1 MRVIRNTDEL
11 RSAAGGEIGVSDW
24 FVMTQALVDAFAQ
37 LTQDPQWI
45 HIDTQRAERE
55 SPFGSTIAHGFLT
68 LSLLSHLFRQT
79 FRFEGEH
86 KMTINY
92 GFNRVRFVSPVRCGA
107 RVRLRA
113 ALQSLRDVEGGVECT
128 WDMKIEL
135 EDSPKPAVAVEWIT
149 RVYF

>member
-1 MRVIRNTDEL
+1 MRVIQNIDEL
-11 RSAAGGEIGVSDW
+11 RAAAGGEIGVSDW
-24 FVMTQALVDAFAQ
+24 FPVTQRLVDAFAE
-37 LTQDPQWI
+37 LTNDPQWI

-55 SPFGSTIAHGFLT
+55 SPFGTTVAHGFLT

-79 FRFEGEH
+79 FQFEGEQ

-128 WDMKIEL
+128 WDMKMEL
-135 EDSPKPAVAVEWIT
+135 EDSTNPAVAAEWIT
-149 RVYF
+149 RIYF

>member
-1 MRVIRNTDEL
+1 MRVIQNIDEL
-11 RSAAGGEIGVSDW
+11 RAAAGGEIGVSDW
-24 FVMTQALVDAFAQ
+24 FPVTQQLVDAFAE

-55 SPFGSTIAHGFLT
+55 SPFGTTVAHGFLT

-79 FRFEGEH
+79 FRFEGNQ

-135 EDSPKPAVAVEWIT
+135 EDSTKPAVAAEWIT
-149 RVYF
+149 RIYF